1 MKKGKT
7 LEMKNTNNARQ
18 IEVDAQKLQNQV
30 QKREVRC
37 QTA

>member
-1 MKKGKT
+1 MKKGKN
-7 LEMKNTNNARQ
+7 LEIRNTNARQ
-18 IEVDAQKLQNQV
+18 IEIEAQKLQNQV